1 MLVVDANI
9 EVPLSEFSFS
19 FSRSAGPGGQHVN
32 KVNTKVT
39 LHWGVLDSP
48 SIPGGVKD
56 RFLARFHRRINK
68 QDQLVLTSQRFRDRG
83 RNVADCLHKLRE
95 MILEVRDPPRPRK
108 ATKPTR
114 SSRERRL
121 KSKRLN
127 SQKKERRRLPRDKE

>member
-48 SIPGGVKD
+48 SIPAGVKD

-95 MILEVRDPPRPRK
+95 MILEVRNRPRPRK

-127 SQKKERRRLPRDKE
+127 SEKKQRRRLPRDKE

>member
-1 MLVVDANI
+1 MLVVDDNVEI
-9 EVPLSEFSFS
+9 PLSEFSFS

-39 LHWGVLDSP
+39 MHWGVLDSP
-48 SIPGGVKD
+48 SIPTGLKD

-68 QDQLVLTSQRFRDRG
+68 LDQLVMTSQRFRDRG

-95 MILEVRDPPRPRK
+95 MNLEVRNPPRPRK

-127 SQKKERRRLPRDKE
+127 SEKKERRRLPRDKE

>member
-39 LHWGVLDSP
+39 LHWGVLASP
-48 SIPGGVKD
+48 SIPAGVKD
-56 RFLARFHRRINK
+56 RFRARFHRRINK

-83 RNVADCLHKLRE
+83 RNVRIAC
-95 MILEVRDPPRPRK
+95 I
-108 ATKPTR
+108 
-114 SSRERRL
+114 SRER
-121 KSKRLN
+121 
-127 SQKKERRRLPRDKE
+127 

>member
-48 SIPGGVKD
+48 SIPAGVKD

-95 MILEVRDPPRPRK
+95 MILEVRDRPRPRK

-127 SQKKERRRLPRDKE
+127 SQKKQRRRLPRDKE